1 MKRWVNIAVM
11 LGVLACGSV
20 FAALEEQAN
29 GRQSIDVIDVDG
41 IINPV
46 SAKFIVG
53 SIDQA
58 RETGAQCLIIVLD
71 TPGGLMASMRQ
82 IVKKMLSAKI
92 PVVVYVAPSGARA
105 ASAGVFITMAAHVAA
120 MAPSTNIGAAHPV
133 TLGGKEQDKVMMEK
147 IVNDTVAYAKSIA
160 RKRGRNDK
168 WAVEAVEK
176 SVSVTDEEALELKVI
191 DLVSPNLDDLVH
203 QLNGREIAMD
213 EKTTRVLNTE
223 EARINRISM
232 TWKDKLLDTISHP
245 QIAYLLFLLGMMGIY
260 FEISNPGAILPG
272 VIGGIS
278 IILAFFALHVLPINY
293 AGLAL
298 MILGVV
304 LFIAEIKVTSYGLL
318 SVAGIFSLLMGSIML
333 IDNPTEYLKLSWQVI
348 VPAVAVSTGFFIF
361 AVTMAIRIRLRRPT
375 TGIEGLVG
383 RIGVAESDF
392 RTDGRVAVYGE
403 IWTAESE
410 DKIKNGDKVEVIKVD
425 KLRLVVKKVKH

>member
-1 MKRWVNIAVM
+1 MVGAI
-11 LGVLACGSV
+11 VLCVLFVSA
-20 FAALEEQAN
+20 FAAVENASTDRE
-29 GRQSIDVIDVDG
+29 RVDVIEIDG

-46 SAKFIVG
+46 SAKYIVR
-53 SIDQA
+53 SIDRA
-58 RETGAQCLIIVLD
+58 HEENTQCLIIILD
-71 TPGGLMASMRQ
+71 TPGGLMESMRQ
-82 IVKKMLSAKI
+82 IVKKMLSAQV

-133 TLGGKEQDKVMMEK
+133 TLGGKEQDKAMMDK
-147 IVNDTVAYAKSIA
+147 IVNDTVAYAKTIA
-160 RKRGRNDK
+160 RKRGRNEK
-168 WAVEAVEK
+168 WAAEAVEK
-176 SVSVTDEEALELKVI
+176 SVSITDEEALEATVI
-191 DLVSPNLDDLVH
+191 DLVSPSLEDLIV
-203 QLNGREIAMD
+203 QLNGRKINLD
-213 EKTTRVLNTE
+213 EKHTTVLNTKD
-223 EARINRISM
+223 ATIHRIPMN
-232 TWKDKLLDTISHP
+232 WKDKFLDAISHP

-278 IILAFFALHVLPINY
+278 IILAFFALQVLPVNY

-298 MILGVV
+298 MILGVI

-318 SVAGIFSLLMGSIML
+318 SVAGIISLLLGSMML
-333 IDNPTEYLKLSWQVI
+333 IENPTEYLKLSWQVI
-348 VPAVAVSTGFFIF
+348 IPAVAASAGFFIF
-361 AVTMAIRIRLRRPT
+361 AVTMAIRTRLKRPT

-392 RTDGRVAVYGE
+392 RPEGRVAVYGE

-410 DKIKNGDKVEVIKVD
+410 DKIKKGDKVEVAKVD
-425 KLRLVVKKVKH
+425 KLRLVVNKVKR